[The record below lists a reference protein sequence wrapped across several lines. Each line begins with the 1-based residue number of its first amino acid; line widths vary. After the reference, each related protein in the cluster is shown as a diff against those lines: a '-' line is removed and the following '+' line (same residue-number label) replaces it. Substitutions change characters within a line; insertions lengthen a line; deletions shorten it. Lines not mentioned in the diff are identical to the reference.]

1 MFGTFAYNLGTGEII
16 KQVLIRKFKGL
27 FVLINVGKNMA
38 TLFNILQYSPNPS
51 IDENSTA
58 CLPCWTANR
67 GYIYHFSWFESIFC
81 LAVWANVWLFCWNHR
96 YNYSLYHC
104 CLSSLV
110 NTNFCR
116 WCRITVVLTD
126 CSVINVDKWWRTSAE
141 KCLTRNLHLG

>member
-58 CLPCWTANR
+58 CLPC
-67 GYIYHFSWFESIFC
+67 
-81 LAVWANVWLFCWNHR
+81 
-96 YNYSLYHC
+96 
-104 CLSSLV
+104 
-110 NTNFCR
+110 
-116 WCRITVVLTD
+116 
-126 CSVINVDKWWRTSAE
+126 
-141 KCLTRNLHLG
+141 